1 MGQVTRLPHR
11 LWNEVRS
18 MNRFTLGLVVPIT
31 LLVAAGC
38 SGDPTSNLR
47 NGIDHI
53 EAAPTQLFIEPGNS
67 KTVEVSG
74 VDEQGNQLD
83 LAFDVAAGSGITVKR
98 DSTFH
103 PVYVNDT
110 LLAVPPTATRWRFIV
125 TAVDYGQTSFT
136 VTSGGKNIQIPVQV
150 IPQSTL
156 LATFSDSAP
165 AFGDTVT
172 LTAAPGTTFADTAA
186 LLIGGDA
193 TRPLTIVARAA
204 DGSSISFIAPPNIA
218 SPITITSV
226 SSTGAPTLTFSPST
240 ASVLRSTV
248 IDTVDVNF
256 STATPTIGQTVT
268 MSNTNPLIK
277 FDTTVASVSAVPVL
291 IFPGQL
297 TGPAPGPAAIALSA
311 DSSSLSFQ
319 APPNAN
325 GPAAVTSFAFPGGYT
340 FPLPTRTGIATTPVL
355 SDTVDITV
363 SNLNP
368 NVLDPITISLPANV
382 RWEAADDSVIIGG
395 QSAIV
400 QSVAVGGASIDVI
413 PLPGS
418 IGRPRLVGVFP
429 TGFPQFSLSLQGDDS
444 VTVPPLTP
452 LEGTDDPATAPTIPV
467 PGTLVD
473 AGTFGA
479 TACGQVSGFACQ
491 IYKFTLAAGGTHR
504 FTLSG
509 PGPADLGLYFLNAD
523 LSDNGNVCDSL
534 GNNSPPEDCNLT
546 FAAGTYY
553 MMVISFGP
561 AYVPPDPNPPFIQVV
576 IQ

>member
-1 MGQVTRLPHR
+1 
-11 LWNEVRS
+11 
-18 MNRFTLGLVVPIT
+18 MNRFTLGLVVPII
-31 LLVAAGC
+31 LLLAAGC
-38 SGDPTSNLR
+38 SGDPTSSLR
-47 NGIDHI
+47 NGLDHI
-53 EAAPTQLFIEPGNS
+53 EATPTQLFIEPGNS

-74 VDEQGNQLD
+74 VDAQGNQLD
-83 LAFDVAAGSGITVKR
+83 LAFDVAGGSGITVKR

-125 TAVDYGQTSFT
+125 TAVTYGQTSFT
-136 VTSGGKNIQIPVQV
+136 VTSGDKNIQIPVQV

-204 DGSSISFIAPPNIA
+204 DGSSISFIAPPNVA

-248 IDTVDVNF
+248 IDSVDVNF
-256 STATPTIGQTVT
+256 SPASPTIGQTVT
-268 MSNTNPLIK
+268 MSIPNPLIK

-297 TGPAPGPAAIALSA
+297 TGPAPGPAAITLSA

-340 FPLPTRTGIATTPVL
+340 SPLPTRTGIATTPVL

-400 QSVAVGGASIDVI
+400 QSVAVGGASITVI

-418 IGRPRLVGVFP
+418 IGRPRLVSVFP

-444 VTVPPLTP
+444 VTVPALTP
-452 LEGTDDPATAPTIPV
+452 LVGTDDPATAPDITASIPFTLTDV
-467 PGTLVD
+467 GSWVASNCGT
-473 AGTFGA
+473 TSGA
-479 TACGQVSGFACQ
+479 DSCQ
-491 IYKFTLAAGGTHR
+491 LYKLTLAAPRSLH

-523 LSDNGNVCDSL
+523 LTDYSTFSDPNTFCDNA
-534 GNNSPPEDCNLT
+534 GNNSPPEDCTLN
-546 FAAGTYY
+546 FPAGTFI
-553 MMVISFGP
+553 MVVTSFGDL
-561 AYVPPDPNPPFIQVV
+561 YVPPDPNPPFIQLI